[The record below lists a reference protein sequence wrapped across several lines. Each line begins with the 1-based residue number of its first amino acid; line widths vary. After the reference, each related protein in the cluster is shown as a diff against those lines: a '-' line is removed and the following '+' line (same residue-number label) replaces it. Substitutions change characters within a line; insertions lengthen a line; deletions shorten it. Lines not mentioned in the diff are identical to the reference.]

1 MLVKYKKP
9 SASCLDFIIVM
20 AQAQLVRHAVGNIT
34 FSDFSDFC
42 VAVADPEECVFWCQR
57 HQLLPESMACP
68 KCTRDM
74 HLVTRDGS
82 HGAEGMVW
90 RCPRK
95 GCRKEVSLRSCT
107 FFEGK
112 F

>member
-1 MLVKYKKP
+1 
-9 SASCLDFIIVM
+9 M
-20 AQAQLVRHAVGNIT
+20 AQAQLVRHAVGNIS
-34 FSDFSDFC
+34 FSDLC
-42 VAVADPEECVFWCQR
+42 VAVADPEESVYWCQR
-57 HQLLPESMACP
+57 HKLLPESIGM

-74 HLVTRDGS
+74 HLVTRDDS

-95 GCRKEVSLRSCT
+95 GCQKEVSLRSCT